1 MTSLEAPVTDVRPEP
16 TTDLEVPAP
25 TERGTTTIASGVF
38 EKIAARAAAEVNGV
52 EGEVRTG
59 LDRFLPWAAGS
70 LADAS
75 ADVGDDGVVVDL
87 VLNVAYPQPVRQVT
101 ALVRRHVVDRVAE
114 MTGRRV
120 EEVNITVPE
129 LVVPER
135 RPPRVR

>member
-1 MTSLEAPVTDVRPEP
+1 MTTLEAPVTNVRPEP
-16 TTDLEVPAP
+16 ATDLEVPAP
-25 TERGTTTIASGVF
+25 TQRGTTTIAPGVF
-38 EKIAARAAAEVNGV
+38 EKIAARAAAEINGV

-101 ALVRRHVVDRVAE
+101 TLVRRHVVDRVAE